1 MANECKSKGIFDTLL
16 AETMGFQQNEIAD
29 MFGLARSTI
38 SKRMTAENEGEYN
51 QLKAIMLE
59 EAARE
64 AGKLL
69 ARASFERL
77 SELLNDR
84 KPEDEENE

>member
-38 SKRMTAENEGEYN
+38 SKRMTAENEEEFN
-51 QLKAIMLE
+51 QLKGIMLQ

-84 KPEDEENE
+84 KPDEENE